1 MCLECIRKASGICL
15 ESIRKVRCLLY
26 VSKVSGMCVEG
37 IWKVSK
43 SVWKVSGGCLGCLL
57 KVSWRCL
64 EKLYDFFEKC
74 VAGANKMS
82 RTRLR
87 CVWKVS
93 GMCLANVLKDSG
105 MSLDGA
111 WKFFKVLE
119 GVGMSLK
126 SFQKKFGRFLKC
138 FWRVSEGVDMRSG
151 WFKEGSG
158 GYKDSV
164 LKASQE

>member
-1 MCLECIRKASGICL
+1 MPSKCLERFWNVSGWCL
-15 ESIRKVRCLLY
+15 EVFS
-26 VSKVSGMCVEG
+26 
-37 IWKVSK
+37 
-43 SVWKVSGGCLGCLL
+43 
-57 KVSWRCL
+57 
-64 EKLYDFFEKC
+64 
-74 VAGANKMS
+74 
-82 RTRLR
+82 
-87 CVWKVS
+87 
-93 GMCLANVLKDSG
+93 
-105 MSLDGA
+105 
-111 WKFFKVLE
+111 KVLE